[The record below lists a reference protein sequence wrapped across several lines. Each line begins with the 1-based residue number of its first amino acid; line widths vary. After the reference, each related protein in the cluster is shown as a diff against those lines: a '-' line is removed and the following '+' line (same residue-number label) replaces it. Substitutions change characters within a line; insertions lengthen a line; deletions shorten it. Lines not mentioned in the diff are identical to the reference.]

1 MPKGPALAP
10 GKMTDLGVPAI
21 KRILRDCGVDA
32 QDIFSAANKK
42 DLLEVC
48 RRHKIGPTVPDDW
61 TIQKIKAKSQ
71 AEESTLSVDLA
82 RNPVAK
88 RVEQSAGMK
97 GAPDVKVAAIMPVGS
112 WRLNE
117 EDEPRKKGRKQP
129 NLKPRCPPSPKGG
142 GRGRPS
148 QPKAR
153 AARCARAD
161 VHFDSRVRPM
171 LAFHHAALRCAP
183 SNAMLPVHHLV
194 RCC

>member
-21 KRILRDCGVDA
+21 KRILRDCGVDT
-32 QDIFSAANKK
+32 QEIFSATHKK

-88 RVEQSAGMK
+88 RVEQPAGLK
-97 GAPDVKVAAIMPVGS
+97 GAPDIKVAAIMPVGS

-129 NLKPRCPPSPKGG
+129 NLKARSPPSPKGG
-142 GRGRPS
+142 RGRAS

-153 AARCARAD
+153 STRPRCGSHMPNGQSTASLSTQAC
-161 VHFDSRVRPM
+161 
-171 LAFHHAALRCAP
+171 AFHRT
-183 SNAMLPVHHLV
+183 AMQQSDWLFY
-194 RCC
+194 